1 MHDIHIDTVTK
12 WHSLTSS
19 SNGVPEL
26 AYASPPLELPVH
38 VLGCESAGVALATN
52 AA

>member
-1 MHDIHIDTVTK
+1 MHDIHIDTVAK
-12 WHSLTSS
+12 WHASTFS
-19 SNGVPEL
+19 SNGEPEL
-26 AYASPPLELPVH
+26 ACASPPLELPVH